1 MLYTGQFAAKNT
13 KYQIDI
19 QTGTSTVPV
28 NITFTDTPCIIV
40 SKSSGLFSPI
50 KSRGCTIEILS
61 TEYYIDL
68 YQPASRGAKVT
79 IYDIENNNKKVF
91 VGYLTPCAYDQ
102 DYTYLD
108 SIELE
113 AVDGIS
119 TGKDF
124 KWVPD
129 GNYHTIF
136 DILLTIIR
144 DCGYNGN
151 LYIPKTYTHINGNV
165 LNNDGLNRMSI
176 SSMNFVDDDD
186 EHTPWTQYEVIEEI
200 MKFLGWS
207 FIPDGDDIWLMD
219 YKAEYNAAVTYN
231 VYNIQT
237 GMYTETYTSQSA
249 AIPVNLDILA
259 PGTSEI
265 SIDDIYNK
273 ISISDNLY
281 EVEEVAPDIFD
292 TENTEDIKIKVNNS
306 YVTTLTLGQTQWVKT
321 TVTKHWLRDDEVST
335 DITGYEYQT
344 FSLLK
349 PETGFTH
356 HFYEKDLFQEI
367 YNEGF
372 SNCQDTGSRSVYTG
386 TQVNKYVNTI
396 GCVLQRYAYR
406 PNDGA
411 SNLPTSLDWTDYLT
425 FFVTDDT
432 LNNNSGKMMLSRINQ
447 LELPVLNYDIAED
460 VVYKPKSGTSWI
472 TIKGDMFYQYNNAKY
487 GEKNKST
494 LNIININKHL
504 YTTAPVDKCCD
515 IDGQKYCG
523 LFRDY
528 DHYKD
533 TAYGKGFSCWKM
545 KLQIGNKYWNGTS
558 WTTDSNATFYLKYNN
573 NPSNRDDEYLPAFAW
588 ASIVPNTDYTDKVGE
603 NAYCIPIDANDANA
617 PTHGQ
622 LHLTIYTPRI
632 IPTEL
637 VSIFSEVYHTD
648 VQINWM
654 NLPPVIYV
662 KDFELDYVYTDTSEW
677 WAASKDDNKDDK
689 LYVGYIDDTYKQEF
703 SDLELKVNT
712 ATKDKPIS
720 RSYVLSDF
728 GLLDTLKHRNQAQAK
743 IQEYNLVD
751 MYLDHYSDKKIIY
764 KANIHGMYT
773 PDTKFSKT
781 SLPGTFFIDSNSY
794 DLREDINKVNLIA
807 F

>member
-1 MLYTGQFAAKNT
+1 MTFYGSFDNIKGKNFNIEIKTPKGNDEINLTMGENSCTLATSSENLFA
-13 KYQIDI
+13 
-19 QTGTSTVPV
+19 
-28 NITFTDTPCIIV
+28 
-40 SKSSGLFSPI
+40 PI
-50 KSRGCTIEILS
+50 KSRSLTIEIFS
-61 TEYYIDL
+61 TQYYMDL
-68 YQPASRGAKVT
+68 YDPSARSTSVKLYDEDNKVW
-79 IYDIENNNKKVF
+79 F
-91 VGYLTPCAYDQ
+91 RGYLTPCVYDQ
-102 DYTYLD
+102 DFTYAD
-108 SIELE
+108 TIQLE

-129 GNYHTIF
+129 GNYHTLL

-144 DCGYNGN
+144 DCGYRDY
-151 LYIPKTYTHINGNV
+151 LYVPKVYTHINGKKITS
-165 LNNDGLNRMSI
+165 DGLDKMSV

-186 EHTPWTQYEVIEEI
+186 EHTPWTQYEVVKEI

-207 FIPDGDDIWLMD
+207 FIPDGDNVWLID
-219 YKAEYNAAVTYN
+219 YKAEYNAPVTYN
-231 VYNIQT
+231 VYNIET
-237 GMYTETYTSQSA
+237 GSLIDDTYTSSNA

-281 EVEEVAPDIFD
+281 EIEEVAPNIFD
-292 TENTEDIKIKVNNS
+292 TENTEDIKIKVNDN
-306 YVTTLTLGQTQWVKT
+306 VTTLTLGNTQWIKT
-321 TVTKHWLRDDEVST
+321 TVKKHWLRDDEVNT
-335 DITGYEYQT
+335 DVIGYEYQT

-372 SNCQDTGSRSVYTG
+372 SNCQDTGSKSVYTG
-386 TQVNKYVNTI
+386 TQVNKYINTI

-425 FFVTDDT
+425 FFITDDS
-432 LNNNSGKMMLSRINQ
+432 LNNNSGKILLSRLKQ
-447 LELPVLNYDIAED
+447 LELPVLNYDIKED
-460 VVYKPKSGTSWI
+460 IVYKPKSGTSWI
-472 TIKGDMFYQYNNAKY
+472 TIKGDIFYQYNNAKY
-487 GEKNKST
+487 GEKNKTT
-494 LNIININKHL
+494 LNIINVDKHL
-504 YTTAPVDKCCD
+504 YTTAPVDKCSD
-515 IDGQKYCG
+515 IGGQQYCG
-523 LFRDY
+523 IFRGY
-528 DHYKD
+528 DQYKD

-545 KLQIGNKYWNGTS
+545 KLQIGDKYWNGTS
-558 WTTDSNATFYLKYNN
+558 WTSQESTFYLKYNN
-573 NPSNRDDEYLPAFAW
+573 NPSNRDDEYLPAFSW

-603 NAYCIPIDANDANA
+603 NAYCIPIDAKDDNA
-617 PTHGQ
+617 PNHGQ
-622 LHLTIYTPRI
+622 LHLTIYTPSL

-637 VSIFSEVYHTD
+637 VSIFSEVFHTD
-648 VQINWM
+648 VELNWM

-662 KDFELDYVYTDTSEW
+662 KDFELDYVYTDTSKW

-689 LYVGYIDDTYKQEF
+689 LYVGYINDTYKQEF
-703 SDLELKVNT
+703 NNLELKINT
-712 ATKDKPIS
+712 ATEDKPIS
-720 RSYVLSDF
+720 RSYVITDF
-728 GLLDTLKHRNQAQAK
+728 GLLDTLKHKNQEQAK

-764 KANIHGMYT
+764 KANVHGTYT
-773 PDTKFSKT
+773 PETKFSKT
-781 SLPGTFFIDSNSY
+781 SLPGTFFIDSSSY
-794 DLREDINKVNLIA
+794 DLRKDINKVNLIA